1 LVYLVKCFRNS
12 SLQLPVNIF
21 LEEIEI
27 KCFSLSL
34 LFKARTLSLVLL
46 RRLISTSIE
55 EHWNSLSEDKKS
67 ALKQELLVAVQ
78 HESDSNI
85 RKKIS
90 DVIAELARFLIGKND
105 FRRYNKN
112 I

>member
-1 LVYLVKCFRNS
+1 
-12 SLQLPVNIF
+12 
-21 LEEIEI
+21 
-27 KCFSLSL
+27 
-34 LFKARTLSLVLL
+34 
-46 RRLISTSIE
+46 
-55 EHWNSLSEDKKS
+55 LSEDKKS

>member
-1 LVYLVKCFRNS
+1 LKSNV
-12 SLQLPVNIF
+12 F
-21 LEEIEI
+21 L
-27 KCFSLSL
+27 SLSL